1 MKSEKGFTLVEMLVS
16 FTLFLLIVSFFPIII
31 PLAKQTY
38 NPDFSMNEMEW
49 EIFVNQLAMEYRE
62 AKEVRIHATTLTL
75 KMENNQVITYER
87 YEDKIRRRV
96 DESGHEVVLQH
107 IKNIMYEQQKE
118 RLLIRLTDG
127 VNKGR
132 EEETITTFLMLAY
145 ET

>member
-16 FTLFLLIVSFFPIII
+16 FALFLIIVSLFPIII

-75 KMENNQVITYER
+75 KMENNQIITYER

-118 RLLIRLTDG
+118 RLLIRSTDG
-127 VNKGR
+127 VNKVR
-132 EEETITTFLMLAY
+132 EETITTFLMLAY

>member
-1 MKSEKGFTLVEMLVS
+1 MKREKGFTLVEMLVS
-16 FTLFLLIVSFFPIII
+16 FTLFLIIVSFFPIIV

-75 KMENNQVITYER
+75 KMENNQIITYER

-96 DESGHEVVLQH
+96 DESGHEVGLQH

-118 RLLIRLTDG
+118 RLLIRSTDG
-127 VNKGR
+127 VNKVR
-132 EEETITTFLMLAY
+132 EETITTFLMLAY

>member
-1 MKSEKGFTLVEMLVS
+1 VKSEKGFTLVEMLVS

-132 EEETITTFLMLAY
+132 EETITTFLMLAY

>member
-1 MKSEKGFTLVEMLVS
+1 VKSEKGFTLVEMLVS
-16 FTLFLLIVSFFPIII
+16 FTLFLIIVSFLPIII

-62 AKEVRIHATTLTL
+62 AKEVGIHATTLTL
-75 KMENNQVITYER
+75 KMENNQIITYER

-118 RLLIRLTDG
+118 RLLIRSTDG
-127 VNKGR
+127 FNKVR
-132 EEETITTFLMLAY
+132 EETITTFLMLAY

>member
-1 MKSEKGFTLVEMLVS
+1 MKREKGFTLVEMLVS
-16 FTLFLLIVSFFPIII
+16 FTLFLIIVSFFPIIV

-75 KMENNQVITYER
+75 KMENNQIITYER

-118 RLLIRLTDG
+118 RLLIRSTDG
-127 VNKGR
+127 VKPLR
-132 EEETITTFLMLAY
+132 RF
-145 ET
+145 

>member
-1 MKSEKGFTLVEMLVS
+1 MKREKGFTLVEMLVS
-16 FTLFLLIVSFFPIII
+16 FTLFLIIVSFFPIII

-62 AKEVRIHATTLTL
+62 AKEVRIQATTLTL
-75 KMENNQVITYER
+75 KMENNQIITYER

-118 RLLIRLTDG
+118 RLLIRSTDG
-127 VNKGR
+127 VNKVR
-132 EEETITTFLMLAY
+132 EETITTFLMLTY

>member
-1 MKSEKGFTLVEMLVS
+1 VKREKGFTLVEMLVS
-16 FTLFLLIVSFFPIII
+16 FTLFLIIVSFFPIII

-62 AKEVRIHATTLTL
+62 AKEVRIQATTLTL
-75 KMENNQVITYER
+75 KMENNQIITYER

-118 RLLIRLTDG
+118 RLLIRSTDG
-127 VNKGR
+127 VNKVR
-132 EEETITTFLMLAY
+132 EETITTFLMLAH

>member
-1 MKSEKGFTLVEMLVS
+1 VKREKGFTLVEMLVS
-16 FTLFLLIVSFFPIII
+16 FTLFLIIVSFFPIII

-62 AKEVRIHATTLTL
+62 AKEVGINATTLTL
-75 KMENNQVITYER
+75 KMENNQIITYER

-118 RLLIRLTDG
+118 RLLIRSTDG
-127 VNKGR
+127 VNKVR
-132 EEETITTFLMLAY
+132 EETITTFLMLAH

>member
-132 EEETITTFLMLAY
+132 EETITTFLMLAY

>member
-16 FTLFLLIVSFFPIII
+16 FTLFLLIVSFFPLII

-132 EEETITTFLMLAY
+132 EETITTFLMLAY

>member
-1 MKSEKGFTLVEMLVS
+1 MKREKGFTLVEMLVS
-16 FTLFLLIVSFFPIII
+16 FTLFLIIVSFSPIII

-62 AKEVRIHATTLTL
+62 AKEVGINATTLTL
-75 KMENNQVITYER
+75 KMENNQIITYER

-118 RLLIRLTDG
+118 RLLIRSTDG
-127 VNKGR
+127 VNKVR
-132 EEETITTFLMLAY
+132 EETITTFLMLAH

>member
-1 MKSEKGFTLVEMLVS
+1 MKREKGFTLVEMLVS
-16 FTLFLLIVSFFPIII
+16 FTLFLIIVSFFPIII

-62 AKEVRIHATTLTL
+62 AKEVGIHATTLTL
-75 KMENNQVITYER
+75 KMENNQIITYER

-118 RLLIRLTDG
+118 RLLIRSTDG
-127 VNKGR
+127 VNKVR
-132 EEETITTFLMLAY
+132 EETITTFLMLAH

>member
-1 MKSEKGFTLVEMLVS
+1 MKREKGFTLVEMLVS
-16 FTLFLLIVSFFPIII
+16 FTLFLIIVSFFPIII

-62 AKEVRIHATTLTL
+62 AKEVRIQATTLTL
-75 KMENNQVITYER
+75 KMENNEIITYER

-118 RLLIRLTDG
+118 RLLIRSTDG
-127 VNKGR
+127 VNKVR
-132 EEETITTFLMLAY
+132 EETITTFLMLAY

>member
-16 FTLFLLIVSFFPIII
+16 FGLFLIIVSFFPIII

-75 KMENNQVITYER
+75 KMENNQIITYER

-118 RLLIRLTDG
+118 RLLIRSTDG
-127 VNKGR
+127 VNKVR
-132 EEETITTFLMLAY
+132 EETITTFLMLAY

>member
-1 MKSEKGFTLVEMLVS
+1 VKSEKGFTLVEMLVS

-75 KMENNQVITYER
+75 KMENNQIITYER

-132 EEETITTFLMLAY
+132 EETITTFLMLAY

>member
-1 MKSEKGFTLVEMLVS
+1 MKREKGFTLIEMLVS
-16 FTLFLLIVSFFPIII
+16 FTLFLIIVSFFPIII

-62 AKEVRIHATTLTL
+62 VKEVGIHATTLTL
-75 KMENNQVITYER
+75 KMENNQIITYER

-118 RLLIRLTDG
+118 RLLIRSTDG
-127 VNKGR
+127 VNKVR
-132 EEETITTFLMLAY
+132 EETITTFLMFAY

>member
-96 DESGHEVVLQH
+96 DERGHEVVLQH

-132 EEETITTFLMLAY
+132 EETITTFLMLAY

>member
-1 MKSEKGFTLVEMLVS
+1 MKREKGFTLVEMLVS
-16 FTLFLLIVSFFPIII
+16 FTLFLIIVSFFPIII

-62 AKEVRIHATTLTL
+62 AKEVGINATTLTL
-75 KMENNQVITYER
+75 KMENNQIITYER

-107 IKNIMYEQQKE
+107 IKNIMYEQQTE
-118 RLLIRLTDG
+118 RLLIRSTDS
-127 VNKGR
+127 VNKVR
-132 EEETITTFLMLAY
+132 EETITTFLMLAH

>member
-1 MKSEKGFTLVEMLVS
+1 MNREKGFTLVEMLVS
-16 FTLFLLIVSFFPIII
+16 FTLFLIIVSFFPIII
-31 PLAKQTY
+31 PLVKQTY

-62 AKEVRIHATTLTL
+62 AKEVGIHATTLTL
-75 KMENNQVITYER
+75 KMENNQIITYER

-118 RLLIRLTDG
+118 RLLIRSTDG
-127 VNKGR
+127 VNKVR
-132 EEETITTFLMLAY
+132 EETITTFLMLAH

>member
-1 MKSEKGFTLVEMLVS
+1 MKREKGFTLVEMLVS
-16 FTLFLLIVSFFPIII
+16 FTLFLIIVSFFPIII

-38 NPDFSMNEMEW
+38 NPDFNMNEMEW

-62 AKEVRIHATTLTL
+62 AKEVGINATTLTL
-75 KMENNQVITYER
+75 KMENNQIITYER

-118 RLLIRLTDG
+118 RLLIRSTDG
-127 VNKGR
+127 VNKVR
-132 EEETITTFLMLAY
+132 EETITTFLMLAH

>member
-16 FTLFLLIVSFFPIII
+16 FTLFLIIVSFLPIII

-49 EIFVNQLAMEYRE
+49 EIFINQLAMEYRE
-62 AKEVRIHATTLTL
+62 AKEVKIHASTLTL
-75 KMENNQVITYER
+75 KMENNQIITYER
-87 YEDKIRRRV
+87 YEDKVRRRV

-107 IKNIMYEQQKE
+107 IKSIMYEQQKE
-118 RLLIRLTDG
+118 RLLIRSTDG
-127 VNKGR
+127 VNKVR
-132 EEETITTFLMLAY
+132 EETITTFLMLAY

>member
-1 MKSEKGFTLVEMLVS
+1 VKREKGFTLVEMLVS
-16 FTLFLLIVSFFPIII
+16 FTLFLIIVSFFPIII

-62 AKEVRIHATTLTL
+62 AKEVRIQATTLTL
-75 KMENNQVITYER
+75 KMENNQIITYER

-118 RLLIRLTDG
+118 RLLIRSTDG
-127 VNKGR
+127 VNKVR
-132 EEETITTFLMLAY
+132 EETITTFLMLAY

>member
-1 MKSEKGFTLVEMLVS
+1 MKREKGFTLVEMLVS
-16 FTLFLLIVSFFPIII
+16 FTLFLIIVSFFPIII

-49 EIFVNQLAMEYRE
+49 GIFVNQLAMEYRE
-62 AKEVRIHATTLTL
+62 AKEVGINATTLTL
-75 KMENNQVITYER
+75 KMENNQIITYER

-118 RLLIRLTDG
+118 RLLIRSTDG
-127 VNKGR
+127 VNKVR
-132 EEETITTFLMLAY
+132 EETITTFLILAH

>member
-1 MKSEKGFTLVEMLVS
+1 MKREKGFTLVEMLVS
-16 FTLFLLIVSFFPIII
+16 FTLFLIIVSFFPIII

-62 AKEVRIHATTLTL
+62 AKEVGIHATTLTL
-75 KMENNQVITYER
+75 KTENNQIITYER

-118 RLLIRLTDG
+118 RLLIRSTDG
-127 VNKGR
+127 VNKVR
-132 EEETITTFLMLAY
+132 EETITTFLMLAH
-145 ET
+145 EK

>member
-1 MKSEKGFTLVEMLVS
+1 MKREKGFTLVEMLVS
-16 FTLFLLIVSFFPIII
+16 FTLFLIIVSFFPIII

-62 AKEVRIHATTLTL
+62 AKEVGINATTLTL
-75 KMENNQVITYER
+75 KMENNQIITYER

-107 IKNIMYEQQKE
+107 IKNIMYEQQTE
-118 RLLIRLTDG
+118 RLLIRSTDG
-127 VNKGR
+127 VNKVR
-132 EEETITTFLMLAY
+132 EETITTFLMLAH

>member
-1 MKSEKGFTLVEMLVS
+1 MKREKGFTLVEMLVS
-16 FTLFLLIVSFFPIII
+16 FTLFLIIVSFFPIII

-62 AKEVRIHATTLTL
+62 AKEVRIQATTLTL
-75 KMENNQVITYER
+75 KMENNQIITYER

-118 RLLIRLTDG
+118 RLLIRSTDG
-127 VNKGR
+127 VNKVR
-132 EEETITTFLMLAY
+132 EETITTFLMLAY

>member
-16 FTLFLLIVSFFPIII
+16 FTLFLIIVSFFPIII

-62 AKEVRIHATTLTL
+62 AKEVRIQATTLTL
-75 KMENNQVITYER
+75 KMENNQIITYER

-118 RLLIRLTDG
+118 RLLIRSTDG
-127 VNKGR
+127 VNKVR
-132 EEETITTFLMLAY
+132 EETITTFLMLAY

>member
-16 FTLFLLIVSFFPIII
+16 FGLFLIIVSFFPIII

-62 AKEVRIHATTLTL
+62 AKEVGIHATTLTL
-75 KMENNQVITYER
+75 KMENNQIITYER

-118 RLLIRLTDG
+118 RLLIRSTDG
-127 VNKGR
+127 VNKVR
-132 EEETITTFLMLAY
+132 EETITTFLMLAH

>member
-31 PLAKQTY
+31 PLAKQAY

-132 EEETITTFLMLAY
+132 EETITTFLMLAH

>member
-16 FTLFLLIVSFFPIII
+16 FTLFLIIVSFFPIII

-49 EIFVNQLAMEYRE
+49 KIFVNQLAMEYRE

-118 RLLIRLTDG
+118 RLLIRSTDG
-127 VNKGR
+127 VNKVR
-132 EEETITTFLMLAY
+132 EETITTFLMLAY

>member
-1 MKSEKGFTLVEMLVS
+1 MKREKGFTLVEMLVS
-16 FTLFLLIVSFFPIII
+16 FTLFLIIVSFFPIII

-49 EIFVNQLAMEYRE
+49 EIFVNQLAIEYRE
-62 AKEVRIHATTLTL
+62 AKEVGIHATTLTL
-75 KMENNQVITYER
+75 KMENNQIITYER

-107 IKNIMYEQQKE
+107 IKSIMYEQQKE
-118 RLLIRLTDG
+118 RLLIRSTDG
-127 VNKGR
+127 VNKVR
-132 EEETITTFLMLAY
+132 EETITTFLMLAH

>member
-1 MKSEKGFTLVEMLVS
+1 MLVS
-16 FTLFLLIVSFFPIII
+16 FTLFLIIVSFFPIII

-62 AKEVRIHATTLTL
+62 AKEVGINATTLTL
-75 KMENNQVITYER
+75 KMENNQIITYER

-107 IKNIMYEQQKE
+107 IKNIMYEQQTE
-118 RLLIRLTDG
+118 RLLIRSTDG
-127 VNKGR
+127 VNKVR
-132 EEETITTFLMLAY
+132 EETITTFLMLAH

>member
-1 MKSEKGFTLVEMLVS
+1 VKSEKGFTLVEMLVS
-16 FTLFLLIVSFFPIII
+16 FGLFLIIVSFFPIII

-118 RLLIRLTDG
+118 RLLIRSTDG
-127 VNKGR
+127 VNKVR
-132 EEETITTFLMLAY
+132 EETITTFLMLAY

>member
-1 MKSEKGFTLVEMLVS
+1 VKSEKGFTLVEMLVS
-16 FTLFLLIVSFFPIII
+16 FTLFLIIVSFLPIII

-49 EIFVNQLAMEYRE
+49 EIFINQLAMEYRE
-62 AKEVRIHATTLTL
+62 AKEVKIHASTLTL

-107 IKNIMYEQQKE
+107 IKSIMYEQHKE
-118 RLLIRLTDG
+118 RLLIRSTDG
-127 VNKGR
+127 VNKVR
-132 EEETITTFLMLAY
+132 EETITTFLMFVY

>member
-1 MKSEKGFTLVEMLVS
+1 MKREKGFTLVEMLVS
-16 FTLFLLIVSFFPIII
+16 FTLFLIIVSFFPIII
-31 PLAKQTY
+31 PLTKQTY

-62 AKEVRIHATTLTL
+62 AKEVRIQATTLTL
-75 KMENNQVITYER
+75 KMENNQIITYER
-87 YEDKIRRRV
+87 YEDKVRRRV

-118 RLLIRLTDG
+118 RLLIRSTDG
-127 VNKGR
+127 VNKVR
-132 EEETITTFLMLAY
+132 EETITTFLMLAY

>member
-16 FTLFLLIVSFFPIII
+16 FTLFLLIVSFFSIII

-118 RLLIRLTDG
+118 RLLIRSTDG
-127 VNKGR
+127 VNKVR
-132 EEETITTFLMLAY
+132 EETITTFLMLAY

>member
-1 MKSEKGFTLVEMLVS
+1 VKSEKGFTLVEMLVS

-62 AKEVRIHATTLTL
+62 AKEVRIHATTLTF
-75 KMENNQVITYER
+75 KMENNQIITYER

-118 RLLIRLTDG
+118 RLLIRSTDG
-127 VNKGR
+127 VNKVR
-132 EEETITTFLMLAY
+132 EETITTFLMLAH

>member
-75 KMENNQVITYER
+75 KMENNQVIAYER

-132 EEETITTFLMLAY
+132 EETITTFLMLAY

>member
-1 MKSEKGFTLVEMLVS
+1 
-16 FTLFLLIVSFFPIII
+16 
-31 PLAKQTY
+31 
-38 NPDFSMNEMEW
+38 
-49 EIFVNQLAMEYRE
+49 
-62 AKEVRIHATTLTL
+62 TTLTL

-132 EEETITTFLMLAY
+132 EETITTFLMLAY